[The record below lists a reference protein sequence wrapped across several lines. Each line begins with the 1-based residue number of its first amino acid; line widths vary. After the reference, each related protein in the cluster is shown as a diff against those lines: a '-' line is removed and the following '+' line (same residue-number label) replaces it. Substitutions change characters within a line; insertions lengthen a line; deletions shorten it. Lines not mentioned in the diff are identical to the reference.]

1 MERAVRAIV
10 SVWLLLASIGAAAN
24 EVRIGVLAWLGAEDA
39 EVEWAPLLDNL
50 GRSLPQH
57 RLSLHY
63 FNLDGL
69 GDALGRGDLE
79 FVVTNPGHYVALE
92 ASHGISRIATQIAA
106 SGQDPAHV
114 VGSAVVVLDE
124 RRDLMTLQNLRG
136 KTLAAVSG
144 NAFGGYQ
151 VAWAELRRRGID
163 PERKDLTPLF
173 VGFPMSNVLEAVA
186 QGRAD
191 AGVIRTC
198 LLERLIRDGIQPAGR
213 FRVLDAREVPCA
225 SSSPTYPGWAF
236 AATRH
241 TPPELGREV
250 LLSLLAL
257 PPDGRGQ
264 FWGVPA
270 DYQPVHEMLREL
282 RVGPYA
288 FLREQDLATLARRYW
303 PLAAAAAVFLLLW
316 AAYTLRVE
324 VLVQRRTRE
333 LSEALAAR
341 DRLADGMRASQQQM
355 DHLSRLSI
363 LGELSGTLAHELNQP
378 LATIANY
385 SQSLTHRLD
394 RGNLSAA
401 AIAQA
406 AQEIDAEAQRAAGI
420 LAGIRAL
427 ARKRPRARE
436 ACDLG
441 VLAQEA
447 ADLFRAMLAR
457 SPRVQIDDQ
466 LPAGARCGMVDPLQI
481 EQVLLNLL
489 KNAFDA
495 HQAAGATEMPISLGL
510 ALEDRRAAIAVRDR
524 GSGLDAEKRAHLFE
538 PFFTTKSDGLGLG
551 LSICKTIIEAHGGEL
566 VAESPAEGTGTVFKF
581 TVPLAAAC
589 PDAVPENPS

>member
-1 MERAVRAIV
+1 MAGSICLACLA
-10 SVWLLLASIGAAAN
+10 LLFRPACAADI
-24 EVRIGVLAWLGAEDA
+24 RIGVLAWLGAEDA
-39 EVEWAPLLDNL
+39 EVEWTPLLDNL
-50 GRSLPQH
+50 RRGLPRH

-69 GDALGRGDLE
+69 ADALTRGEVE

-92 ASHGISRIATQIAA
+92 ASHGISRIATQVAV

-114 VGSAVVVLDE
+114 VGSAVVVLDH
-124 RRDLMTLQNLRG
+124 RRELATLQDLRG
-136 KTLAAVSG
+136 KTLAAVSA

-151 VAWAELRRRGID
+151 AAWAELKRRGID
-163 PERKDLTPLF
+163 PERRDVTPLF
-173 VGFPMSNVLEAVA
+173 VGFPMSNVLNALAEG
-186 QGRAD
+186 QAD

-198 LLERLIRDGIQPAGR
+198 LLERLIRDGAVAANR
-213 FRVLDAREVPCA
+213 FRVLDSHHEAPCA
-225 SSSPTYPGWAF
+225 ASSPTYPGWAF
-236 AATRH
+236 AATRN

-257 PPDGRGQ
+257 PPDNRGQ
-264 FWGVPA
+264 FWSVPA

-288 FLREQDLATLARRYW
+288 FLRDQDLLMQVRRYW
-303 PLAAAAAVFLLLW
+303 PLAAAAAAFLLFW
-316 AAYTLRVE
+316 VAYTLRVE

-341 DRLADGMRASQQQM
+341 DRLEDGMRASQQQM

-385 SQSLTHRLD
+385 AQSLTHRFE

-406 AQEIDAEAQRAAGI
+406 AQEIDAEAQRAASI
-420 LAGIRAL
+420 LDGIRAL
-427 ARKRPRARE
+427 ARKRPRARA

-441 VLAQEA
+441 KLAQEA
-447 ADLFRAMLAR
+447 VDLFRAMLAK
-457 SPRVQIDDQ
+457 SPRVEIDDR
-466 LPAGARCGMVDPLQI
+466 LPAAARCGMVDPLQI

-489 KNAFDA
+489 KNALDA
-495 HQAAGATEMPISLGL
+495 HLAAGVADLPIALSLSI
-510 ALEDRRAAIAVRDR
+510 EERRAAIAVRDR
-524 GSGLDAEKRAHLFE
+524 GSGLDPDKRAHLFE
-538 PFFTTKSDGLGLG
+538 PFFTTKPDGLGLG
-551 LSICKTIIEAHGGEL
+551 LSICKTIIEAHGGDL
-566 VAESPAEGTGTVFKF
+566 IAEPPAEGAGTIFKF

-589 PDAVPENPS
+589 PDAASGNPP